1 MATAETTNNSETADR
16 VLIREGFV
24 WDAQDAYLFD
34 IDGTLL
40 RSRDRIHFNAFSS
53 SIREVTGLDV
63 SLNGV
68 VLHGGTDT
76 AILRE
81 AFELSGVPAEAWEH
95 QVEAILTAMRKT
107 VIGQRGEMDLWTM
120 PGVAETLEHLAKKGA
135 LLGLA
140 TGNLESI
147 GWTKVEEVGL
157 REWFQFGG
165 FSDRFIVRAEMIAD
179 AAAQA
184 RELLSSH
191 PSPNR
196 PNDEDLSLGNP
207 ITRRMGHPDSSI
219 ETREASICVVGDT
232 PRDIEAARA
241 NQLPVI
247 AVATGNYS
255 FDELAALEPEV
266 CASSLAALLAQTAAV
281 RR

>member
-1 MATAETTNNSETADR
+1 MATAETTNHSETADR
-16 VLIREGFV
+16 VLTQEGFV

-53 SIREVTGLDV
+53 SIREVTGLEV

-81 AFELSGVPAEAWEH
+81 AFQLAGVPPETWEH
-95 QVEAILTAMRKT
+95 QVEAILAVMRQT
-107 VIGQRGEMDLWTM
+107 VVGQRGEMDLWTM

-157 REWFQFGG
+157 REWFRFGG

-184 RELLSSH
+184 RELLLSH
-191 PSPNR
+191 P
-196 PNDEDLSLGNP
+196 DYLP
-207 ITRRMGHPDSSI
+207 IT
-219 ETREASICVVGDT
+219 EASICVVGDT

-266 CASSLAALLAQTAAV
+266 CASSLAALLAETVAV
-281 RR
+281 SR